1 MKFILGHEKGGGEK
15 GVWER
20 NGTERERRE
29 KEGNRPARKS
39 WRDGVGGERVR
50 VIILTECAFRYF
62 RVSAQCF
69 THYSFVLG

>member
-1 MKFILGHEKGGGEK
+1 MRRGGGEK

-39 WRDGVGGERVR
+39 WRNGVGGERVR